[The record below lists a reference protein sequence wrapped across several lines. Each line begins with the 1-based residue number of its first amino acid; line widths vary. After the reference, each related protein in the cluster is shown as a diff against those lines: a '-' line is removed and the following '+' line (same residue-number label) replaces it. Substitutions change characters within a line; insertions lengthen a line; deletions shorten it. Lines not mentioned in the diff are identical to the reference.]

1 MKKIFEELKE
11 NMPIKTIAS
20 IIIAV
25 LLFLIVM
32 AHVCSCSGLALIKKT
47 TETIPQDSFVE
58 EAIED
63 VIMNATGVKIDFS
76 GSTPED

>member
-11 NMPIKTIAS
+11 NMPVKTIAS
-20 IIIAV
+20 IIIAF

-32 AHVCSCSGLALIKKT
+32 VHLCGCSGLSLLKTT
-47 TETIPQDSFVE
+47 TETMPQDSFVE

-63 VIMNATGVKIDFS
+63 VIMSATGVSIDFS
-76 GSTPED
+76 GSTPEK